1 MLAMRLPAHAQEDRN
16 NRIGIDAIRIE
27 VAETHVQRM
36 LAHDLLS
43 QQYRKAGY
51 LPPPFSWPCAQE
63 ITLLALHGHRAVAT
77 LTIRVDSQAA
87 GLLADHRYGP
97 LLNQYRADGHVLC
110 EFIRFAIDSD
120 APVMQVLGKL
130 LETGWP
136 KAARQFGATDVFV
149 ECHPRHSAFYRR
161 ALAFKIIGSE
171 TTCERVAVLRPS
183 CCICRSSAC
192 AAATLLTATNASKVA
207 PANSA
212 RTSSA
217 CPTAPSRAGSAG
229 RQPDPGLPAPASCPI
244 AAAGHTHSATDSRR
258 QRNALLK
265 QRNISLRRPPYIIAV
280 ALLGRK

>member
-1 MLAMRLPAHAQEDRN
+1 MTGMFEVLAMRLPAHAQEDRN

-171 TTCERVAVLRPS
+171 TTCERVGAPAVLLHLPVERL
-183 CCICRSSAC
+183 RSRHIADCSEC
-192 AAATLLTATNASKVA
+192 VES
-207 PANSA
+207 
-212 RTSSA
+212 RTRELS
-217 CPTAPSRAGSAG
+217 THIF
-229 RQPDPGLPAPASCPI
+229 GLPDCTESSRFC
-244 AAAGHTHSATDSRR
+244 GAT
-258 QRNALLK
+258 A
-265 QRNISLRRPPYIIAV
+265 
-280 ALLGRK
+280 